1 MLWTLYVVSYLD
13 TGNIF
18 GRILQTTGRLFF
30 GLELIF
36 IAVNIFRPVLFWYDE
51 NNVYQA
57 GYASVI

>member
-1 MLWTLYVVSYLD
+1 MWTLYVVSYLD
-13 TGNIF
+13 TGKIF
-18 GRILQTTGRLFF
+18 GRILQTTGRLFC

-36 IAVNIFRPVLFWYDE
+36 IAVNIFRPVLFWFDE